1 MTAGEQHKYIFII
14 SDSSGQTAESL
25 LKATLARWQG
35 PRIPIQRFKNVRSAQ
50 QLKTVFDEAEGRK
63 VLFMYTF
70 ADQDLRAE
78 CKRSCEQRK
87 IPYIDLLGPMVE
99 TLEKFLETTIPLQAG
114 ALRVVDQ
121 HYFKRIEAIEFTVRH
136 DDGRISQDLDEAQI
150 ILVGISRTGKTP
162 LSIYLSYLGYKVAN
176 VPIILGQALP
186 KELFLTDQRK
196 IIALTINEEA
206 LHKIRQN
213 RLQRL
218 GSDDLNQQYAGLN
231 YILSELSYAESIFK
245 ANRKWPVINVSN
257 KAIEE
262 TAADIIRILSIRM
275 GGDHSLES

>member
-1 MTAGEQHKYIFII
+1 MHPAEFSRHIFII
-14 SDSSGQTAESL
+14 SDGSGQTAESL
-25 LKATLARWQG
+25 LKATLARWEG
-35 PRIPIQRFKNVRSAQ
+35 PRIPMQRYKNVRSSQ
-50 QLKTVFDEAEGRK
+50 QLQGIFEEARDKK
-63 VLFMYTF
+63 VLFLFTL
-70 ADQDLRAE
+70 AESKLREE
-78 CKRSCEQRK
+78 CRRNCVQAG
-87 IPYIDLLGPMVE
+87 IPFIDLLGPMVE
-99 TLEKFLETTIPLQAG
+99 TLESFLGAPIPLQPG

-121 HYFKRIEAIEFTVRH
+121 NYFKRIEAIEFTVRH
-136 DDGRISQDLDEAQI
+136 DDGRVSQDLDQAHI

-176 VPIILGQALP
+176 VPIVLGQALP
-186 KELFLTDQRK
+186 KELFHTDQRK

-218 GSDDLNQQYAGLN
+218 GSEDLSQQYAGLD
-231 YILSELSYAESIFK
+231 YILRELEYAENIFK

-262 TAADIIRILSIRM
+262 TATDILRILSTRM
-275 GGDHSLES
+275 GWDTPVES